1 MSEKKYTE
9 AEFKKAVDAGISAVV
24 GRRDAQF
31 EKTIKELGFENV
43 DEIKALKLDRD
54 KVKSEF
60 DTLVK
65 TNQEAETKQS
75 YLKAGIDEKFINFVA
90 TDIGETKLED
100 YLKDNPQYLA
110 ENFKKVGSNPKYEG
124 GKPNNDDAM
133 RISMGL
139 KPKGE

>member
-24 GRRDAQF
+24 GRREAQF
-31 EKTIKELGFENV
+31 DKTIKDLGFENV
-43 DEIKALKLDRD
+43 DEIKALKVDRD
-54 KVKSEF
+54 KIKGEF
-60 DTLVK
+60 ETLVK

-90 TDIGETKLED
+90 TDIGENKIEE
-100 YLKDNPQYLA
+100 YVKNNPQYLA
-110 ENFKKVGSNPKYEG
+110 ENFSKTGSNPKYEG
-124 GKPNNDDAM
+124 GKPDNMDAM
-133 RISMGL
+133 RINMGL